1 MDPEARREYN
11 KVYYE
16 LNKERILNNM
26 CEKTICQLCGRK
38 VIRSNMIRHQDST
51 ICSRTQERNVKLQER
66 LNKFTQTN

>member
-26 CEKTICQLCGRK
+26 CEKTVCQLCGRK
-38 VIRSNMIRHQDST
+38 VIKSNLIRHRDST

>member
-26 CEKTICQLCGRK
+26 CEKTLCQLCNRK
-38 VIRSNMIRHQDST
+38 VIRSNMIRHQDSN
-51 ICSRTQERNVKLQER
+51 ICSRTQERNAKLQER

>member
-26 CEKTICQLCGRK
+26 CEKTICQLCNRK

-51 ICSRTQERNVKLQER
+51 ICSRTQERNAKLQER